1 MNGVAGFCLKPA
13 HHVVFA
19 DIKLPGQAVNR
30 LALRQVQIQILENGD
45 DLFVTGGGGHILQ
58 LTRLQIP
65 GDGNQKLGH
74 QGLVQQLLAVAWGR
88 LGVPQSLQQPDDP
101 DLPVR
106 AEHIAVFLRRQTET
120 TAQVCL
126 RRRGLLEKLRGNV

>member
-1 MNGVAGFCLKPA
+1 MAVA
-13 HHVVFA
+13 
-19 DIKLPGQAVNR
+19 
-30 LALRQVQIQILENGD
+30 VQ
-45 DLFVTGGGGHILQ
+45 
-58 LTRLQIP
+58 RYIP
-65 GDGNQKLGH
+65 GNPADKG
-74 QGLVQQLLAVAWGR
+74 QQLLSVAWGR

-101 DLPVR
+101 DLPVW